1 MTLLNRPGAQAQP
14 ELPDE
19 SEAVFGLVKTEA
31 PPARIKVVGIGGG
44 GGNAAQ
50 RMAEDAIEHVELICV
65 NTDAQALRG
74 MKVERQVQIG
84 REVTQGLGAG
94 ANPETGRQA
103 AMESREALSG
113 IVADTDMLFITAGMG
128 GGTGTGA
135 APVIAEM
142 AREAGMLTV
151 AVVTTPFGFEGPRRK
166 RVAEQGIEAL
176 REHVDSLITIPNDRL
191 LSELGPD
198 IEVEEAFRQADA
210 VLHSAVRGIS
220 DLITRPGRINVDFAD
235 VKTVMGQ
242 QGLAMMGCGSAAGE
256 NRAQEATRQA
266 ISSRLLDDIEI
277 IDARGMLVCITS
289 DGSMTMGEFTTVAEV
304 LGPLQASDATVVMGT
319 AVDERAGD
327 SLQVTI
333 VAAGFAPDE
342 AASAEPPRPELV
354 NPAKVRDRVQEPKGA
369 PEAPEPPQ
377 EAQAAQAAQVVT
389 EGNLARSLKNP
400 DWSDGDERG
409 AFDIP
414 AYLRHQ
420 HD

>member
-1 MTLLNRPGAQAQP
+1 MTLINRTGVQAQSK
-14 ELPDE
+14 LPDE
-19 SEAVFGLVKTEA
+19 SETVFGLVKAEA

-50 RMAEDAIEHVELICV
+50 RMAEDSIEHVELICV

-84 REVTQGLGAG
+84 REITQGLGAG

-142 AREAGMLTV
+142 AKEAGMLTV
-151 AVVTTPFGFEGPRRK
+151 AVVTTPFSFEGPRRK

-198 IEVEEAFRQADA
+198 IEVEEAFCQADA

-242 QGLAMMGCGSAAGE
+242 QGLAMMGCGSASGE
-256 NRAQEATRQA
+256 NRAQEATQQA

-277 IDARGMLVCITS
+277 IDARGMLVCVTS
-289 DGSMTMGEFTTVAEV
+289 DGSMTMGEFTTIAEV
-304 LGPLQASDATVVMGT
+304 LGPLQADDATVVMGT
-319 AVDERAGD
+319 AVDGRAGD

-333 VAAGFAPDE
+333 VAAGFAADE
-342 AASAEPPRPELV
+342 AAEPPRPELV
-354 NPAKVRDRVQEPKGA
+354 NPARVRDHVQERQKLQ
-369 PEAPEPPQ
+369 EQKPQ
-377 EAQAAQAAQVVT
+377 EQEQQAAQVVT

-400 DWSDGDERG
+400 DWSNGEERG